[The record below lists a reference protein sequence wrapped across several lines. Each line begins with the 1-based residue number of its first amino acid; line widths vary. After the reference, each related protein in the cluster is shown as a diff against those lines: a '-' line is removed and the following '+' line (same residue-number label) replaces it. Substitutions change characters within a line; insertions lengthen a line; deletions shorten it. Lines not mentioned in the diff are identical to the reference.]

1 VKSKIPFIKPSFPKA
16 EEITAD
22 YMRII
27 KSNWYTNFGP
37 FEKKFTE
44 EVAGYVGQGAQV
56 ATAANATLGIDLA
69 VRALLVKNQE
79 TDNYVIMPS
88 FTFAAGV
95 EVLVSQGYTPVFI
108 DIDVNTWQPS
118 IKQAKRFV
126 EQNKDKVRG
135 ILLCNVFGVGGV
147 EVDDWENFAKMAGL
161 PLIIDSAAG
170 FGSEYKEGVPVG
182 VKGDC
187 EVFSLHATKP
197 FCVGEGALVVSRNA
211 ELVARIRKLQNFG
224 FNDQVI
230 EGIGTNAKL
239 QEINCAIGCRQ
250 LVGFSKRIQARRRT
264 LVRYKKE
271 LSKLGASFQRNDE
284 LSAVAFASVVFHT
297 SENAEAVLGA
307 LSQNGVEARSYYRPL
322 HFQPIFKDKTK
333 QADSLDVTEMIAS
346 RIVSLPVHDN
356 MSEEDQT
363 TIIDTIKTCLEP

>member
-1 VKSKIPFIKPSFPKA
+1 
-16 EEITAD
+16 
-22 YMRII
+22 MRII